1 MSPRPALGSR
11 EGHGPLS
18 GVTVLDLS
26 GYVAGPYGCAL
37 LGDLGALVLKI
48 EPPEGD
54 NLRNYPSTLPGESR
68 AFLGVNRNKRG
79 IGLDLKHPDG
89 LGVLRRLAERADVL
103 VHNFRP
109 SVPARLGI
117 DYDRMNAVNPR
128 LIYCALTG
136 YGDTGPLKD
145 RAGYDQVLQT
155 MTGICVEQGKPGD
168 PEIVYGSAVDFYSAS
183 MLAFA
188 VSSALFERSRTGRG
202 QYVSVSLLRS
212 ALTMQAIRLV
222 WADREGRDVARDVR
236 SGGITG
242 LHPTKHGSLY
252 LSANTPHFWKAL
264 CELTGLTELAGDPRF
279 DTVRKRAEH
288 AVLLV
293 PRLRA
298 ALQARTAVEWEALRG
313 ERVPCAAARPV
324 EDMFDHPQ
332 VAAEGMLASFEHPG
346 VGRYRGMAHPVRFG
360 DGPPPAPFTAPQLGQ
375 HSREIL
381 AGLGYS
387 DEEIERLCGSGAVVA
402 PAERARG

>member
-1 MSPRPALGSR
+1 VSAARAPSR
-11 EGHGPLS
+11 SGHGPLS
-18 GVTVLDLS
+18 GVSVLDLS

-37 LGDLGALVLKI
+37 LGDLGASVVKI

-68 AFLGVNRNKRG
+68 AFLGVNRNKLG

-89 LGVLRRLAERADVL
+89 LAVLRRMVEGADVL

-117 DYDRMNAVNPR
+117 DYERLSGVNAR

-136 YGDTGPLKD
+136 YGDRGPLRD
-145 RAGYDQVLQT
+145 RAGYDQVLQS
-155 MTGICVEQGKPGD
+155 MTGICVEQGKPGE
-168 PEIVYGSAVDFYSAS
+168 PAIVYGSAVDFYAAS

-212 ALTMQAIRLV
+212 ALAMQAARLI
-222 WADREGRDVARDVR
+222 WAEGEGREAARDMR

-242 LHPTKHGSLY
+242 LHPTRSGSLY

-264 CELTGLTELAGDPRF
+264 CELTGLPELANDPRF
-279 DTVRKRAEH
+279 DSVKKRAAQA
-288 AVLLV
+288 AVLV

-298 ALQARTAVEWEALRG
+298 ALQTRTAVEWEALLG

-332 VAAEGMLASFEHPG
+332 VAAEGILATFEHASL
-346 VGRYRGMAHPVRFG
+346 GRYRGMAHPVRLG
-360 DGPPPAPFTAPQLGQ
+360 DGPAPAPFAAPELGQ

-381 AGLGYS
+381 ASLGYAA
-387 DEEIERLCGSGAVVA
+387 EEVERLC
-402 PAERARG
+402 RGGGVIEGDRRVRS

>member
-1 MSPRPALGSR
+1 VPPLGAR
-11 EGHGPLS
+11 AGRGPLS

-37 LGDLGALVLKI
+37 LGDLGADVVKV
-48 EPPEGD
+48 EPPDGD
-54 NLRNYPSTLPGESR
+54 NLRNYPSTLPGQSR

-89 LGVLRRLAERADVL
+89 LEVLRRLAAGADVL

-117 DYDRMNAVNPR
+117 DYERMRELNPR

-136 YGDTGPLKD
+136 YGDRGPLKD

-155 MTGICVEQGKPGD
+155 LSGICVEQGKPGA
-168 PEIVYGSAVDFYSAS
+168 PGIVYGSAVDFYSAS
-183 MLAFA
+183 MLAYA
-188 VSSALFERSRTGRG
+188 VTAALFERGRSGRG

-212 ALTMQAIRLV
+212 ALTMQATRLV
-222 WADREGRDVARDVR
+222 WAEGEAREVERDLR

-242 LHPTKHGSLY
+242 LHPTRSGTLY
-252 LSANTPHFWKAL
+252 LSANTPHFWRAL
-264 CELTGLTELAGDPRF
+264 CELTGLPELADDPRF

-288 AVLLV
+288 ADELV
-293 PRLRA
+293 PRLRE
-298 ALQARTAVEWEALRG
+298 ALRARTALEWEAHLG

-332 VAAEGMLASFEHPG
+332 VAAEGILASFEHASA
-346 VGRYRGMAHPVRFG
+346 GRYRAMAHPARFG
-360 DGPPPAPFTAPQLGQ
+360 DGPPPAPFAAPDLGQ

-387 DEEIERLCGSGAVVA
+387 AEEIEQLGATGAVVGDAKRA
-402 PAERARG
+402 PR